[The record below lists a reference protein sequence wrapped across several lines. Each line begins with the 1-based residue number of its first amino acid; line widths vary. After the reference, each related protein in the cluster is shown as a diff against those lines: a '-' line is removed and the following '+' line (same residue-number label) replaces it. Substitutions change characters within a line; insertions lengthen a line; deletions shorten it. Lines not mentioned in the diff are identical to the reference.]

1 MRPISRAKHLLLNP
15 RSEWRRIDAER
26 RTPAQLLR
34 SPLWWMAAIPA
45 VAGFIGL
52 SYVGL
57 PVEGAAA
64 TTRLR
69 LPLPAGLVW
78 LALSYLLALGG
89 VGLVGLIAHL
99 TAPSFGSRSDRHNA
113 AKLAVYG
120 STAALAGGVFLA
132 VPALAPLAVAVAVY
146 SAYLLHAGLS
156 TLMRTPSARTIPY
169 AAVLVL
175 AGAVAG
181 LLMSSLRTTLVARA
195 AIATTRDAQ
204 AAAAQSLD
212 AAADKIAKATEQLE
226 AAGQTAAARGAGE
239 PGVLP
244 GGDPDK
250 GAVPAASLKAA
261 LPETLGPLRR
271 TTLEMR
277 GGRVADQVTS
287 NARGDYV
294 FQDQRLRVEL
304 TDLGTMAKVLSEAG
318 AVIEGERET
327 ASAAERTWQDKG
339 RTLHE
344 NYRKDGS
351 LAQYTTTLR
360 NGVVVD
366 LTGQRMTLDQVKAAS
381 SQIDLNLLEAL
392 RRRTEP

>member
-26 RTPAQLLR
+26 RTVPQLLR
-34 SPLWWMAAIPA
+34 SPLLWLAAVPA
-45 VAGFIGL
+45 VAGFVGL
-52 SYVGL
+52 TYVGL
-57 PVEGAAA
+57 PVEGGA
-64 TTRLR
+64 RLR
-69 LPLPAGLVW
+69 LPLAAGLAW
-78 LALSYLLALGG
+78 LALSYLLALAG
-89 VGLVGLIAHL
+89 VGLVGLVAHL
-99 TAPSFGSRSDRHNA
+99 TAPSFGSRSDGRNA

-146 SAYLLHAGLS
+146 SAYLLHAGLP

-181 LLMSSLRTTLVARA
+181 LLMSSLRGTLVARA
-195 AIATTRDAQ
+195 GVATTLQAQ
-204 AAAAQSLD
+204 AAATQSLD

-226 AAGQTAAARGAGE
+226 AANQNAAARGAGE
-239 PGVLP
+239 PGELP

-271 TTLEMR
+271 TNLEMR

-294 FQDQRLRVEL
+294 YQDQRLRVEL

-327 ASAAERTWQDKG
+327 PSVAERTWQDKG

-344 NYRKDGS
+344 NHRKDGS
-351 LAQYTTTLR
+351 MAQYTTTLR

-366 LTGQRMTLDQVKAAS
+366 LTGQRMTLDEVKAAS
-381 SQIDLNLLEAL
+381 SQLDLNLIEAL